1 RRLHANRGPL
11 HHHLERL
18 LCLPDD
24 GVRPRICLPR
34 CLEKEIFA
42 LAHDKNAHMGFH
54 RAYQRIT
61 ESIYMHRLSRR
72 LRRYIAHCPKCRLL
86 QTKCHRP
93 YGHLVPIQSPAIPF
107 HTIAMD
113 FIIGL
118 PTTPSGDNMLL
129 TITDKFTKRVALLA
143 GRDTNTAGDWAV
155 KVIDR
160 LQEADWG
167 IPRAII
173 SDRDSKFMSEFWK
186 TTFNKLSIS
195 MLTATAYHPQT
206 DGQSERTNQIIEIA
220 LRFLLNEH
228 PNA

>member
-1 RRLHANRGPL
+1 
-11 HHHLERL
+11 
-18 LCLPDD
+18 
-24 GVRPRICLPR
+24 
-34 CLEKEIFA
+34 
-42 LAHDKNAHMGFH
+42 
-54 RAYQRIT
+54 
-61 ESIYMHRLSRR
+61 
-72 LRRYIAHCPKCRLL
+72 
-86 QTKCHRP
+86 
-93 YGHLVPIQSPAIPF
+93 
-107 HTIAMD
+107 MD

-173 SDRDSKFMSEFWK
+173 SDRDAKFMSEFWK
-186 TTFNKLSIS
+186 TAFKKLDVS

-206 DGQSERTNQIIEIA
+206 DGQSERTNQTIEIA
-220 LRFLLNEH
+220 LRFLLAEYSNSHWTAFLPALTAITNNSVNRATGRTPTELMYGFRVNKGISLLSTNTEYN
-228 PNA
+228 PQQK